1 MDGKETNKYWN
12 DIDFGEEIVISGI
25 AGRFPSSDNMNQL
38 RENLFNKI
46 DLVRADHDRW
56 GKGKNSNL

>member
-25 AGRFPSSDNMNQL
+25 AGRFPNSHDVKHFK
-38 RENLFNKI
+38 ENLFNKI
-46 DLVRADHDRW
+46 DLVTADHNRW
-56 GKGKNSNL
+56 EIGD

>member
-1 MDGKETNKYWN
+1 MDGTTTYKSWN
-12 DIDFGEEIVISGI
+12 DIESGEEIVISGI

-38 RENLFNKI
+38 RENLFNKV

-56 GKGKNSNL
+56 KKIGN